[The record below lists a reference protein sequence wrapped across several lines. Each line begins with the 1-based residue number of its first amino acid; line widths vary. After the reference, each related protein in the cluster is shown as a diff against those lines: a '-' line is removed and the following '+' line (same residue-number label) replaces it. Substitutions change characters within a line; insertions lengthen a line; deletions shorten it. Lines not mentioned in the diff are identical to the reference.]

1 MGEVCVVCLEPARL
15 EFAQPTLLT
24 IKRVLPQLPHSL
36 QLVRLSRTLPSRAL
50 RQRDD
55 FT

>member
-15 EFAQPTLLT
+15 KFAQATLLM
-24 IKRVLPQLPHSL
+24 IKRVLTQLPHSL
-36 QLVRLSRTLPSRAL
+36 LLPRLPRTLPSRAL